1 MTPTKENKG
10 HNLPLLIENWMTLN
24 KTPFSDW
31 KVCIQHKNILLICLE
46 IFEEM
51 EMVLRKDR
59 KDHISVKMAFREIKD
74 DIEILCTYQVQPA
87 ICVLFYTLVCQ
98 TNPEQELFSGKD
110 RTLQFAVFCHEEEK
124 CDMDNEIVEK
134 CSQSALQYLQ
144 SVGYDVKYS
153 GESSR
158 KVISILM
165 PENKMWGKASTSENE
180 EGANVR
186 TPRK

>member
-1 MTPTKENKG
+1 
-10 HNLPLLIENWMTLN
+10 
-24 KTPFSDW
+24 
-31 KVCIQHKNILLICLE
+31 
-46 IFEEM
+46 
-51 EMVLRKDR
+51 
-59 KDHISVKMAFREIKD
+59 
-74 DIEILCTYQVQPA
+74 
-87 ICVLFYTLVCQ
+87 
-98 TNPEQELFSGKD
+98 
-110 RTLQFAVFCHEEEK
+110 
-124 CDMDNEIVEK
+124 MDNEIVEK